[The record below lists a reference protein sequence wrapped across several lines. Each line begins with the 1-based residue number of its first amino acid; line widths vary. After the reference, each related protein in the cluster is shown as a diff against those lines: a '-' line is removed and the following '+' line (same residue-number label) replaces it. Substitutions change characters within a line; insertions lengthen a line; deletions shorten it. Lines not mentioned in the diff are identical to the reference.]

1 MYKNFTSGAQFQI
14 LVRTYSGLEDILL
27 EELKKLGAA
36 EPLKLTRAVECTG
49 DLGFVYKLNL
59 ALRSA
64 VKILVPLNRFKFESN
79 EEFYRGVFEVPW
91 PELFDADKTFA
102 FDSIVF
108 SRYFSNSMFVSQLA
122 KDAVADKFRERT
134 SKRPFIDN
142 RNPQVPL
149 SIYVRENE
157 ATVYLDSSGI
167 SLHQR
172 GYKTEQV
179 KAPLSEVMAAGII
192 QMSGWSSHFPLIDPM
207 CGSGTFAIEAAL
219 YAANVPPGIFR
230 EQFGFEHWKNY
241 DKELYTKIFD
251 ALCSKINEQPI
262 DISTSDI
269 RRASVSIARENAER
283 ANVGGEIKFATA
295 DFTKSKGPDRK
306 AFVFMNPPYGE
317 RLNPEHLETLYAQI
331 GSTLKHQYAG
341 CEAWVFTAHP
351 DAIKLIGLKPGKK
364 IKLMNGPLECLL
376 LQYVLYAGS
385 KKMEKNV

>member
-1 MYKNFTSGAQFQI
+1 MHKIFASSAQFRI
-14 LVRTYSGLEDILL
+14 LVRTYSGLEDVLM

-36 EPLKLTRAVECTG
+36 DPLKLTRAVECTG

-64 VKILVPLNRFKFESN
+64 VKVLVPLNRFRFEN
-79 EEFYRGVFEVPW
+79 NDEFYKGVFEVPW

-122 KDAVADKFRERT
+122 KDAVADKFRAHS

-157 ATVYLDSSGI
+157 ATVYLDSSGV

-192 QMSGWSSHFPLIDPM
+192 QMSGWSSHFPFIDPM

-219 YAANVPPGIFR
+219 LAANVPPGIFR
-230 EQFGFEHWKNY
+230 AHFGFEHWKSY

-251 ALCSKINEQPI
+251 ALCGKITEQHFE
-262 DISTSDI
+262 ISASDI
-269 RRASVSIARENAER
+269 RRASVNIARENAER
-283 ANVGGEIKFATA
+283 ANLASEIKFAAA
-295 DFTKSKGPDRK
+295 DFTKSEGPGRK
-306 AFVFMNPPYGE
+306 AFVFVNPPYGE

-331 GSTLKHQYAG
+331 GSTLKHRYAG

-351 DAIKLIGLKPGKK
+351 EAVKLIGLKPGKK

-376 LQYVLYAGS
+376 LQYVLYDGS
-385 KKMEKNV
+385 KKIQKNV